1 MDNNRGIKSLQRDRK
16 RIIILTKK
24 QKKKLEEINEKNDEE
39 LKKLEKKVRQLQI
52 ITFIKTVPLIVVGA
66 IFKSTAN
73 TIDNLITPTKKDL
86 TATDK
91 NKDIEN
97 KEAIEEK
104 TTNKEKKLNIT
115 YNNTVDNNT
124 NDFYTISDPTYYKKK
139 EISTEI
145 EAKENEKLEEKE
157 LENVKDKK
165 LIKHYE
171 EKLKEKRVEIKLLAA
186 SIPLSVGTDIY
197 YEKADEI
204 YKKINIVLDKLNDL
218 EQKIKVDGT
227 LYDDN
232 YINYLVDSY
241 TKEFD
246 DGRLVAE
253 IKNSELYRD
262 ISIKIE
268 QLEDEKAKIK
278 RLVSEK
284 QKDLDS
290 EEIIND
296 ETKTN
301 SYNINTTSM
310 YPEEEIK
317 EDKNVEEKNIEEEPE
332 ETDDFSFDDEKKEYD
347 NFIDQQEHI
356 KIEEEREE
364 TKARSELENYKL
376 RIAAI
381 KKQCESLKRMITKRS
396 LIKPTVRNAKLITVT
411 VLASIYN
418 MRNILRN
425 KKFRRR
431 RKRLTRIE
439 YTKAIEN
446 DPNEISNV
454 SNLIN
459 KSYQQIDALISEIK
473 TKFSSFNAIEYQ
485 SLISDLEEIKR
496 ILEEREYEIERVR
509 KQQVNNDAKKYRK

>member
-52 ITFIKTVPLIVVGA
+52 ITFIKTVPLIIVGA

-91 NKDIEN
+91 NKDIED
-97 KEAIEEK
+97 KEVIEEK
-104 TTNKEKKLNIT
+104 IANNEKNSNIT
-115 YNNTVDNNT
+115 YNNT
-124 NDFYTISDPTYYKKK
+124 NDFYTIPDPTYYK
-139 EISTEI
+139 E
-145 EAKENEKLEEKE
+145 KENEKLEDKE

-204 YKKINIVLDKLNDL
+204 YKKINIVLSKLNDL
-218 EQKIKVDGT
+218 EQKIKVDGN

-262 ISIKIE
+262 ISTKIE
-268 QLEDEKAKIK
+268 QLEEEKAKIK

-296 ETKTN
+296 ETETN

-317 EDKNVEEKNIEEEPE
+317 EDKNVEEKIIEEAPE

-364 TKARSELENYKL
+364 AKARSEIENYKL

-381 KKQCESLKRMITKRS
+381 KKQCEFLKRMIIKRS
-396 LIKPTVRNAKLITVT
+396 LVKPTVRNAKLITVT

-454 SNLIN
+454 SILIN

-509 KQQVNNDAKKYRK
+509 KRQVNNDVKKYRK

>member
-52 ITFIKTVPLIVVGA
+52 ITFIKTVPLIIVGA

-73 TIDNLITPTKKDL
+73 TIDNLITPKKKDL
-86 TATDK
+86 TATDN
-91 NKDIEN
+91 NKDIED
-97 KEAIEEK
+97 KEVIEEK
-104 TTNKEKKLNIT
+104 IANNEKNSNIT
-115 YNNTVDNNT
+115 YNNT
-124 NDFYTISDPTYYKKK
+124 NDFYTIPDPTYYK
-139 EISTEI
+139 E
-145 EAKENEKLEEKE
+145 KENEKLEDKE

-204 YKKINIVLDKLNDL
+204 YKKINIVLSKLNDL
-218 EQKIKVDGT
+218 EQKIKVDGN

-262 ISIKIE
+262 ISMKIE
-268 QLEDEKAKIK
+268 QLEEEKAKIK

-290 EEIIND
+290 EEIINN
-296 ETKTN
+296 ETETT
-301 SYNINTTSM
+301 SYNINTTSKC
-310 YPEEEIK
+310 PEEEKI
-317 EDKNVEEKNIEEEPE
+317 IEEAPE
-332 ETDDFSFDDEKKEYD
+332 ETDNFSFDDEKKEYD
-347 NFIDQQEHI
+347 KFLDQQEHI

-364 TKARSELENYKL
+364 AKTRSEIENYKL

-396 LIKPTVRNAKLITVT
+396 LVKPTVRNAKLITVT

-425 KKFRRR
+425 KKVRRR

-454 SNLIN
+454 SILIN

-509 KQQVNNDAKKYRK
+509 KRQVNNDVKKYRK

>member
-24 QKKKLEEINEKNDEE
+24 QKKKLEDINEKNDEE

-52 ITFIKTVPLIVVGA
+52 ITFIKTVPLIIVGA

-73 TIDNLITPTKKDL
+73 TIDNLITPKKKDL
-86 TATDK
+86 TATDN
-91 NKDIEN
+91 NKDIED
-97 KEAIEEK
+97 KEVIEEK
-104 TTNKEKKLNIT
+104 IANNEKNSNIT
-115 YNNTVDNNT
+115 YNNT
-124 NDFYTISDPTYYKKK
+124 NDFYTIPDPTYYK
-139 EISTEI
+139 E
-145 EAKENEKLEEKE
+145 KENEKLEDKE

-204 YKKINIVLDKLNDL
+204 YKKINIVLSKLNDL
-218 EQKIKVDGT
+218 EQKIKVDGN

-262 ISIKIE
+262 ISMKIE
-268 QLEDEKAKIK
+268 QLEEEKAKIK

-290 EEIIND
+290 EEIINN
-296 ETKTN
+296 ETETT
-301 SYNINTTSM
+301 SYNINTTSKC
-310 YPEEEIK
+310 PEEEKI
-317 EDKNVEEKNIEEEPE
+317 IEEAPE
-332 ETDDFSFDDEKKEYD
+332 ETDNFSFDDEKKEYD
-347 NFIDQQEHI
+347 KFLDQQEHI

-364 TKARSELENYKL
+364 AKTRSEIENYKL

-396 LIKPTVRNAKLITVT
+396 LVKPTVRNAKLITVT

-454 SNLIN
+454 SILIN

-509 KQQVNNDAKKYRK
+509 KRQVNNDVKKYRK

>member
-52 ITFIKTVPLIVVGA
+52 ITFIKTVPLIIVGA

-73 TIDNLITPTKKDL
+73 TIDNLITPKKKDL

-91 NKDIEN
+91 NKDIED
-97 KEAIEEK
+97 KEVIEEK
-104 TTNKEKKLNIT
+104 IANNEKNSNIT
-115 YNNTVDNNT
+115 YNNT
-124 NDFYTISDPTYYKKK
+124 NDFYTIPDPTYYK
-139 EISTEI
+139 E
-145 EAKENEKLEEKE
+145 KENEKLEDKE

-204 YKKINIVLDKLNDL
+204 YKKINIVLSKLNDL
-218 EQKIKVDGT
+218 EQKIKVDGN

-268 QLEDEKAKIK
+268 QLEEEKAKIK

-290 EEIIND
+290 EEIINN
-296 ETKTN
+296 ETETT
-301 SYNINTTSM
+301 SYNINTTSKC
-310 YPEEEIK
+310 PEEEKI
-317 EDKNVEEKNIEEEPE
+317 IEEAPE
-332 ETDDFSFDDEKKEYD
+332 ETDNFSFDDEKKEYD
-347 NFIDQQEHI
+347 KFLDQQEHI

-364 TKARSELENYKL
+364 AKTRSEIENYKL

-396 LIKPTVRNAKLITVT
+396 LVKPTVRNAKLITVT

-454 SNLIN
+454 SILIN
-459 KSYQQIDALISEIK
+459 KSYQQIDDLISEIK
-473 TKFSSFNAIEYQ
+473 TKFSSFNTIEYQ

-509 KQQVNNDAKKYRK
+509 KRQVNNDVKKYRK

>member
-52 ITFIKTVPLIVVGA
+52 ITFIKTVPLIIVGA

-91 NKDIEN
+91 NKDIED
-97 KEAIEEK
+97 KEVIEEK
-104 TTNKEKKLNIT
+104 IANNEKNSNIT
-115 YNNTVDNNT
+115 YNNT
-124 NDFYTISDPTYYKKK
+124 NDFYTIPDPTYYK
-139 EISTEI
+139 E
-145 EAKENEKLEEKE
+145 KENEKLEDKE

-204 YKKINIVLDKLNDL
+204 YKKINIVLSKLNDL
-218 EQKIKVDGT
+218 EQKIKVDGN

-268 QLEDEKAKIK
+268 QLEEEKAKIK

-290 EEIIND
+290 EEIINN
-296 ETKTN
+296 ETETT
-301 SYNINTTSM
+301 SYNINTTSK
-310 YPEEEIK
+310 YPEEEKI
-317 EDKNVEEKNIEEEPE
+317 IEEAPE
-332 ETDDFSFDDEKKEYD
+332 ETDNFSFDDEKKEYD
-347 NFIDQQEHI
+347 KFLDQQEHI

-364 TKARSELENYKL
+364 AKARSEIENYKL

-396 LIKPTVRNAKLITVT
+396 LVKPTVRNAKLITVT

-509 KQQVNNDAKKYRK
+509 KKQVNNDVKKYRK

>member
-52 ITFIKTVPLIVVGA
+52 ITFIKTVPLIIVGA

-86 TATDK
+86 TTTDK
-91 NKDIEN
+91 NKDIED
-97 KEAIEEK
+97 KEVIEEK
-104 TTNKEKKLNIT
+104 IANNEKNSNIT
-115 YNNTVDNNT
+115 YNNT
-124 NDFYTISDPTYYKKK
+124 NDFYTIPDPTYYK
-139 EISTEI
+139 E
-145 EAKENEKLEEKE
+145 KENEKLEDKE

-204 YKKINIVLDKLNDL
+204 YKKINIVLSKLNDL
-218 EQKIKVDGT
+218 EQKIKVDGN

-262 ISIKIE
+262 ISMKIE
-268 QLEDEKAKIK
+268 QLEEEKAKIK

-290 EEIIND
+290 EEIINN
-296 ETKTN
+296 ETETT
-301 SYNINTTSM
+301 SYNINTTSKC
-310 YPEEEIK
+310 PEEEKI
-317 EDKNVEEKNIEEEPE
+317 IEEAPE
-332 ETDDFSFDDEKKEYD
+332 ETDNFSFDDEKKEYD
-347 NFIDQQEHI
+347 KFLDQQEHI

-364 TKARSELENYKL
+364 VKTRSEIENYKL

-396 LIKPTVRNAKLITVT
+396 LVKPTVRNAKLITVT

-446 DPNEISNV
+446 DPNEIGNV
-454 SNLIN
+454 SILIN

-473 TKFSSFNAIEYQ
+473 TKFSSFNTIEYQ

-509 KQQVNNDAKKYRK
+509 KRQVNNDVKKYRK

>member
-52 ITFIKTVPLIVVGA
+52 ITFIKTVPLIIVGA

-86 TATDK
+86 TTTDK
-91 NKDIEN
+91 NKDIED
-97 KEAIEEK
+97 KEVIEEK
-104 TTNKEKKLNIT
+104 IANNEKNSNIT
-115 YNNTVDNNT
+115 YNNT
-124 NDFYTISDPTYYKKK
+124 NDFYTIPDPTYYK
-139 EISTEI
+139 E
-145 EAKENEKLEEKE
+145 KENEKLEDKE

-204 YKKINIVLDKLNDL
+204 YKKINIVLSKLNDL
-218 EQKIKVDGT
+218 EQKIKVDGN

-268 QLEDEKAKIK
+268 QLEEEKAKIK

-290 EEIIND
+290 EEIINN
-296 ETKTN
+296 ETETT
-301 SYNINTTSM
+301 SYNINTTSK
-310 YPEEEIK
+310 YPEEEKI
-317 EDKNVEEKNIEEEPE
+317 IEEAPE
-332 ETDDFSFDDEKKEYD
+332 ETDNFSFDDEKKEYD
-347 NFIDQQEHI
+347 KFLDQQEHI

-364 TKARSELENYKL
+364 AKTRSEIENYKL

-396 LIKPTVRNAKLITVT
+396 LVKPTVRNAKLITVT

-509 KQQVNNDAKKYRK
+509 KKQVNNDVKKYRK

>member
-52 ITFIKTVPLIVVGA
+52 ITFIKTVPLIIVGA

-91 NKDIEN
+91 NKDIED
-97 KEAIEEK
+97 KEVIEEK
-104 TTNKEKKLNIT
+104 IANNEKNSNIT
-115 YNNTVDNNT
+115 YNNT
-124 NDFYTISDPTYYKKK
+124 NDFYTIPDPTYYK
-139 EISTEI
+139 E
-145 EAKENEKLEEKE
+145 KENEKLEDKE

-204 YKKINIVLDKLNDL
+204 YKKINIVLSKLNDL
-218 EQKIKVDGT
+218 EQKIKVDGN

-268 QLEDEKAKIK
+268 QLEEEKAKIK
-278 RLVSEK
+278 RLVS
-284 QKDLDS
+284 
-290 EEIIND
+290 
-296 ETKTN
+296 
-301 SYNINTTSM
+301 
-310 YPEEEIK
+310 
-317 EDKNVEEKNIEEEPE
+317 
-332 ETDDFSFDDEKKEYD
+332 
-347 NFIDQQEHI
+347 
-356 KIEEEREE
+356 
-364 TKARSELENYKL
+364 
-376 RIAAI
+376 
-381 KKQCESLKRMITKRS
+381 
-396 LIKPTVRNAKLITVT
+396 
-411 VLASIYN
+411 
-418 MRNILRN
+418 
-425 KKFRRR
+425 
-431 RKRLTRIE
+431 
-439 YTKAIEN
+439 
-446 DPNEISNV
+446 
-454 SNLIN
+454 
-459 KSYQQIDALISEIK
+459 
-473 TKFSSFNAIEYQ
+473 
-485 SLISDLEEIKR
+485 
-496 ILEEREYEIERVR
+496 
-509 KQQVNNDAKKYRK
+509 

>member
-52 ITFIKTVPLIVVGA
+52 ITFIKTVPLIIVGA

-91 NKDIEN
+91 NKDIED
-97 KEAIEEK
+97 KEVIEEK
-104 TTNKEKKLNIT
+104 IANNEKNSNIT
-115 YNNTVDNNT
+115 YNNT
-124 NDFYTISDPTYYKKK
+124 NDFYTIPDPTYYK
-139 EISTEI
+139 E
-145 EAKENEKLEEKE
+145 KENEKLEEKE

-204 YKKINIVLDKLNDL
+204 YKKINIVLSKLNDL
-218 EQKIKVDGT
+218 EQKIKVDGN

-246 DGRLVAE
+246 DGRLVVE

-262 ISIKIE
+262 ISTKIE
-268 QLEDEKAKIK
+268 QLEEEKAKIK

-296 ETKTN
+296 ETETN
-301 SYNINTTSM
+301 SYNINTTSK
-310 YPEEEIK
+310 YPEEEKI
-317 EDKNVEEKNIEEEPE
+317 IEEAPE
-332 ETDDFSFDDEKKEYD
+332 ETDNFSFDDEKKEYD
-347 NFIDQQEHI
+347 KFLDQQEHI

-364 TKARSELENYKL
+364 AKARSEIENYKL

-396 LIKPTVRNAKLITVT
+396 LVKPTVRNAKLITVT

-509 KQQVNNDAKKYRK
+509 KKQVNNDVKKYRK

>member
-52 ITFIKTVPLIVVGA
+52 INFIKTVPLIIVGA

-73 TIDNLITPTKKDL
+73 TIDNLITPTNKDL

-91 NKDIEN
+91 NKDIED
-97 KEAIEEK
+97 KEVIEEK
-104 TTNKEKKLNIT
+104 IANNEKNSNIT
-115 YNNTVDNNT
+115 YNNT
-124 NDFYTISDPTYYKKK
+124 NDFYTIPDPTYYK
-139 EISTEI
+139 E
-145 EAKENEKLEEKE
+145 KENEKLEDKE

-204 YKKINIVLDKLNDL
+204 YKKINIVLSKLNDL
-218 EQKIKVDGT
+218 EQKIKVDGN

-268 QLEDEKAKIK
+268 QLEEEKAKIK

-290 EEIIND
+290 EEIINN
-296 ETKTN
+296 ETETN
-301 SYNINTTSM
+301 SYNINTTSK
-310 YPEEEIK
+310 YPEEEKI
-317 EDKNVEEKNIEEEPE
+317 IEEAPE
-332 ETDDFSFDDEKKEYD
+332 ETDNFSFDDEKKEYD
-347 NFIDQQEHI
+347 KFLDQQEHI

-364 TKARSELENYKL
+364 AKTRSEIENYKL

-396 LIKPTVRNAKLITVT
+396 LVKPTVRNAKLITVT

-454 SNLIN
+454 SILIN

-473 TKFSSFNAIEYQ
+473 TKFSSFNEIEYQ

-509 KQQVNNDAKKYRK
+509 KRQVNNDVKKYRK

>member
-52 ITFIKTVPLIVVGA
+52 ITFIKTVPLIIVGA

-73 TIDNLITPTKKDL
+73 TIDNLITPKKKDL
-86 TATDK
+86 TATDN
-91 NKDIEN
+91 NKDIED
-97 KEAIEEK
+97 KEVIEEK
-104 TTNKEKKLNIT
+104 IANNEKNSNIT
-115 YNNTVDNNT
+115 YNNT
-124 NDFYTISDPTYYKKK
+124 NDFYTIPDPTYYK
-139 EISTEI
+139 E
-145 EAKENEKLEEKE
+145 KENEKLEDKE

-204 YKKINIVLDKLNDL
+204 YKKINIVLSKLNDL
-218 EQKIKVDGT
+218 EQKIKVDGN

-262 ISIKIE
+262 ISMKIE
-268 QLEDEKAKIK
+268 QLEEEKAKIK

-290 EEIIND
+290 EEIINN
-296 ETKTN
+296 ETETT
-301 SYNINTTSM
+301 SYNINTTSKC
-310 YPEEEIK
+310 PEEEKI
-317 EDKNVEEKNIEEEPE
+317 IEEAPE
-332 ETDDFSFDDEKKEYD
+332 ETDNFSFDDEKKEYD
-347 NFIDQQEHI
+347 KFLDQQEHI

-364 TKARSELENYKL
+364 VKTRSEIENYKL

-396 LIKPTVRNAKLITVT
+396 LVKPTVRNAKLITVT

-446 DPNEISNV
+446 DPNEIGNV
-454 SNLIN
+454 SILIN

-509 KQQVNNDAKKYRK
+509 KRQVNNDVKKYRK

>member
-52 ITFIKTVPLIVVGA
+52 ITFIKTVPLIIVGA

-73 TIDNLITPTKKDL
+73 TIDNLITPKKKDL

-91 NKDIEN
+91 NKYIED
-97 KEAIEEK
+97 KEVIEEK
-104 TTNKEKKLNIT
+104 IANNEKNSNIT
-115 YNNTVDNNT
+115 YNNT
-124 NDFYTISDPTYYKKK
+124 NDFYTIPDPTYYK
-139 EISTEI
+139 E
-145 EAKENEKLEEKE
+145 KENEKLEDKE

-204 YKKINIVLDKLNDL
+204 YKKINIVLSKLNDL
-218 EQKIKVDGT
+218 EQKIKVDGN

-268 QLEDEKAKIK
+268 QLEEEKAKIK

-290 EEIIND
+290 EEIINN
-296 ETKTN
+296 ETETN
-301 SYNINTTSM
+301 SYNINTTSK
-310 YPEEEIK
+310 YPEEEKI
-317 EDKNVEEKNIEEEPE
+317 IEEAPE
-332 ETDDFSFDDEKKEYD
+332 ETDNFSFDDEKKEYD
-347 NFIDQQEHI
+347 KFLDQQEHI

-364 TKARSELENYKL
+364 AKTRSEIENYKL

-396 LIKPTVRNAKLITVT
+396 LVKPTVRNAKLITVT

-454 SNLIN
+454 SILIN

-473 TKFSSFNAIEYQ
+473 TKFSSFNTIEYQ

-509 KQQVNNDAKKYRK
+509 KRQVNNDVKKYRK

>member
-52 ITFIKTVPLIVVGA
+52 ITFIKTVPLIIVGA

-73 TIDNLITPTKKDL
+73 TIDNLITPKKKDL

-91 NKDIEN
+91 NKDIED
-97 KEAIEEK
+97 KEVIEEK
-104 TTNKEKKLNIT
+104 IANNEKNSNIT
-115 YNNTVDNNT
+115 YNNT
-124 NDFYTISDPTYYKKK
+124 NDFYTIPDPTYYK
-139 EISTEI
+139 E
-145 EAKENEKLEEKE
+145 KENEKLEDKE

-204 YKKINIVLDKLNDL
+204 YKKINIVLSKLNDL
-218 EQKIKVDGT
+218 EQKIKVDGN

-268 QLEDEKAKIK
+268 QLEEEKAKIK

-290 EEIIND
+290 EEIINN
-296 ETKTN
+296 ETETT
-301 SYNINTTSM
+301 SYNINTTSKC
-310 YPEEEIK
+310 PEEEKI
-317 EDKNVEEKNIEEEPE
+317 IEEAPE
-332 ETDDFSFDDEKKEYD
+332 ETDNFSFDDEKKEYD
-347 NFIDQQEHI
+347 KFLDQQEHI

-364 TKARSELENYKL
+364 AKARSEIENYKL

-396 LIKPTVRNAKLITVT
+396 LVKPTVRNAKLITVT

-454 SNLIN
+454 SILIN

-509 KQQVNNDAKKYRK
+509 KRQVNNDVKKYRK

>member
-52 ITFIKTVPLIVVGA
+52 ITFIKTVPLIIVGA

-86 TATDK
+86 MATDK
-91 NKDIEN
+91 NKDIED
-97 KEAIEEK
+97 KEVIEEK
-104 TTNKEKKLNIT
+104 IANNEKNSNIT
-115 YNNTVDNNT
+115 YNNT
-124 NDFYTISDPTYYKKK
+124 NDFYTIPDPTYYK
-139 EISTEI
+139 E
-145 EAKENEKLEEKE
+145 KENEKLEERE

-204 YKKINIVLDKLNDL
+204 YKKINIVLSKLNDL
-218 EQKIKVDGT
+218 EQKIKVDGN

-268 QLEDEKAKIK
+268 QLEEEKAKIK

-290 EEIIND
+290 EEIINN
-296 ETKTN
+296 ETETT
-301 SYNINTTSM
+301 SYNINTTSK
-310 YPEEEIK
+310 YPEEEKI
-317 EDKNVEEKNIEEEPE
+317 IEEAPE
-332 ETDDFSFDDEKKEYD
+332 ETDNFSFDDEKKEYD
-347 NFIDQQEHI
+347 KFLDQQEHI

-364 TKARSELENYKL
+364 AKARSEIENYKL

-396 LIKPTVRNAKLITVT
+396 LVKPTVRNAKLITVT

-509 KQQVNNDAKKYRK
+509 KKQVNNDVKKYRK

>member
-52 ITFIKTVPLIVVGA
+52 ITFIKTVPLIIVGA

-73 TIDNLITPTKKDL
+73 TIDNLITPKKKDL

-91 NKDIEN
+91 NKDIED
-97 KEAIEEK
+97 KEVIEEK
-104 TTNKEKKLNIT
+104 IANNEKNSNIT
-115 YNNTVDNNT
+115 YNNT
-124 NDFYTISDPTYYKKK
+124 NDFYTIPDPTYYK
-139 EISTEI
+139 E
-145 EAKENEKLEEKE
+145 KENEKLEDKE

-204 YKKINIVLDKLNDL
+204 YKKINIVLSKLNDL
-218 EQKIKVDGT
+218 EQKIKVDGN

-268 QLEDEKAKIK
+268 QLEEEKAKIK

-290 EEIIND
+290 EEIINN
-296 ETKTN
+296 ETETT
-301 SYNINTTSM
+301 SYNINTTSKC
-310 YPEEEIK
+310 PEEEKI
-317 EDKNVEEKNIEEEPE
+317 IEEAPE
-332 ETDDFSFDDEKKEYD
+332 ETDNFSFDDEKKEYD
-347 NFIDQQEHI
+347 KFLDQQEHI

-364 TKARSELENYKL
+364 AKTRSEIENYKL

-396 LIKPTVRNAKLITVT
+396 LVKPTVRNAKLITVT

-446 DPNEISNV
+446 DPNEIGNV
-454 SNLIN
+454 SILIN

-473 TKFSSFNAIEYQ
+473 TKFSSFNTIEYQ

-509 KQQVNNDAKKYRK
+509 KRQVNNE

>member
-52 ITFIKTVPLIVVGA
+52 ITFIKTVPLIIVGA

-86 TATDK
+86 MATDK
-91 NKDIEN
+91 NKDIED
-97 KEAIEEK
+97 KEVIEEK
-104 TTNKEKKLNIT
+104 IANNEKNSNIT
-115 YNNTVDNNT
+115 YNNT
-124 NDFYTISDPTYYKKK
+124 NDFYTIPDPTYYK
-139 EISTEI
+139 E
-145 EAKENEKLEEKE
+145 KENEKLEDKE

-204 YKKINIVLDKLNDL
+204 YKKINIVLSKLNDL
-218 EQKIKVDGT
+218 EQKIKVDGN

-262 ISIKIE
+262 ISTKIE
-268 QLEDEKAKIK
+268 QLEEEKAKIK

-296 ETKTN
+296 ETETN
-301 SYNINTTSM
+301 SYNINTTSK
-310 YPEEEIK
+310 YPEEEKI
-317 EDKNVEEKNIEEEPE
+317 IEEAPE
-332 ETDDFSFDDEKKEYD
+332 ETDNFSFDDEKKEYD
-347 NFIDQQEHI
+347 KFLDQQEHI

-364 TKARSELENYKL
+364 AKTRSEIENYKL

-396 LIKPTVRNAKLITVT
+396 LVKPTVRNAKLITVT

-509 KQQVNNDAKKYRK
+509 KKQVNNDVKKYRK

>member
-52 ITFIKTVPLIVVGA
+52 ITFIKTVPLIIVGA

-73 TIDNLITPTKKDL
+73 TIDNLITPKKKDL

-91 NKDIEN
+91 NKYIED
-97 KEAIEEK
+97 KEVIEEK
-104 TTNKEKKLNIT
+104 IANNEKNSNIT
-115 YNNTVDNNT
+115 YNNT
-124 NDFYTISDPTYYKKK
+124 NDFYTIPDPTYYK
-139 EISTEI
+139 E
-145 EAKENEKLEEKE
+145 KENEKLEDKE

-204 YKKINIVLDKLNDL
+204 YKKINIVLSKLNDL
-218 EQKIKVDGT
+218 EQKIKVDGN

-262 ISIKIE
+262 ISMKIE
-268 QLEDEKAKIK
+268 QLEEEKAKIK

-301 SYNINTTSM
+301 SYNINTTSK

-317 EDKNVEEKNIEEEPE
+317 EDKDMKEKVIEEAPE

-347 NFIDQQEHI
+347 KFLDQQEHI

-364 TKARSELENYKL
+364 AKTRSEIENYKL

-396 LIKPTVRNAKLITVT
+396 LVKPTVRNAKLITVT

-454 SNLIN
+454 SILIN

-485 SLISDLEEIKR
+485 FLISDLEEIKR

-509 KQQVNNDAKKYRK
+509 KRQVNNDVKKYRK

>member
-52 ITFIKTVPLIVVGA
+52 ITFIKTVPLIIVGA

-91 NKDIEN
+91 NKDIED
-97 KEAIEEK
+97 KEVIEEK
-104 TTNKEKKLNIT
+104 IANNEKNSNIT
-115 YNNTVDNNT
+115 YNNT
-124 NDFYTISDPTYYKKK
+124 NDFYTIPDPTYYKEK

-317 EDKNVEEKNIEEEPE
+317 EDKNVEEKIIEEAPE

-347 NFIDQQEHI
+347 KFLDQQEHI

-364 TKARSELENYKL
+364 AKARSELENYKL

-396 LIKPTVRNAKLITVT
+396 LVKPTVRNAKLITVT

-509 KQQVNNDAKKYRK
+509 KKQVNNDAKKYRK

>member
-52 ITFIKTVPLIVVGA
+52 ITFIKTVPLIIVGA

-86 TATDK
+86 MATDK
-91 NKDIEN
+91 NKDIED
-97 KEAIEEK
+97 KEVIEEK
-104 TTNKEKKLNIT
+104 IANNEKNSNIT
-115 YNNTVDNNT
+115 YNNT
-124 NDFYTISDPTYYKKK
+124 NDFYTIPDPTYYK
-139 EISTEI
+139 E
-145 EAKENEKLEEKE
+145 KENEKLEEKE

-197 YEKADEI
+197 YEKADAI
-204 YKKINIVLDKLNDL
+204 YKKINIVLSKLNDL

-268 QLEDEKAKIK
+268 QLEEEKAKIK

-290 EEIIND
+290 EEIINN
-296 ETKTN
+296 ETETT
-301 SYNINTTSM
+301 SYNINTTSK
-310 YPEEEIK
+310 YPEEEKI
-317 EDKNVEEKNIEEEPE
+317 IEEAPE
-332 ETDDFSFDDEKKEYD
+332 ETDNFSFDDEKKEYD
-347 NFIDQQEHI
+347 KFLDQQEHI

-364 TKARSELENYKL
+364 AKARSEIENYKL

-396 LIKPTVRNAKLITVT
+396 LVKPTVRNAKLITVT

>member
-52 ITFIKTVPLIVVGA
+52 ITFIKTVPLIIVGA

-73 TIDNLITPTKKDL
+73 TIDNLITPKKKDL

-91 NKDIEN
+91 NKDIED
-97 KEAIEEK
+97 KEVIEEK
-104 TTNKEKKLNIT
+104 IANNEKNSNIT
-115 YNNTVDNNT
+115 YNNT
-124 NDFYTISDPTYYKKK
+124 NDFYTIPDPTYYK
-139 EISTEI
+139 E
-145 EAKENEKLEEKE
+145 KENEKLEDKE

-204 YKKINIVLDKLNDL
+204 YKKINIVLSKLNDL
-218 EQKIKVDGT
+218 EQKIKVDGN

-268 QLEDEKAKIK
+268 QLEEEKAKIK

-290 EEIIND
+290 EEIINN
-296 ETKTN
+296 ETETN
-301 SYNINTTSM
+301 SYNINTTSK
-310 YPEEEIK
+310 YPEEEKI
-317 EDKNVEEKNIEEEPE
+317 IEEAPE
-332 ETDDFSFDDEKKEYD
+332 ETDNFSFDDEKKEYD
-347 NFIDQQEHI
+347 KFLDQQEHI

-364 TKARSELENYKL
+364 AKARSEIENYKL

-396 LIKPTVRNAKLITVT
+396 LVKPTVRNAKLITVT

-454 SNLIN
+454 SILIN

-509 KQQVNNDAKKYRK
+509 KRQVNNDVKKYRK

>member
-52 ITFIKTVPLIVVGA
+52 ITFIKTVPLIIVGA

-86 TATDK
+86 MATDK
-91 NKDIEN
+91 NKDIED
-97 KEAIEEK
+97 KEVIEEK
-104 TTNKEKKLNIT
+104 IANNEKNSNIT
-115 YNNTVDNNT
+115 YNNT
-124 NDFYTISDPTYYKKK
+124 NDFYTIPDPTYYK
-139 EISTEI
+139 E
-145 EAKENEKLEEKE
+145 KENEKLEDKE

-204 YKKINIVLDKLNDL
+204 YKKINIVLSKLNDL
-218 EQKIKVDGT
+218 EQKIKVDGN

-232 YINYLVDSY
+232 YINYLVDRY

-262 ISIKIE
+262 ISTKIE
-268 QLEDEKAKIK
+268 QLEEERAKIK

-296 ETKTN
+296 ETETN
-301 SYNINTTSM
+301 SNNINTTSK
-310 YPEEEIK
+310 YPEEEKI
-317 EDKNVEEKNIEEEPE
+317 IEEAPE
-332 ETDDFSFDDEKKEYD
+332 ETDNFSFDDEKKEYD
-347 NFIDQQEHI
+347 KFLDQQEHI

-364 TKARSELENYKL
+364 AKARSEIENYKL
-376 RIAAI
+376 RIGAI

-396 LIKPTVRNAKLITVT
+396 LVKPTVRNAKLITVT

-509 KQQVNNDAKKYRK
+509 KKQVNNDVKKYRK

>member
-52 ITFIKTVPLIVVGA
+52 ITFIKTVPLIIVGA

-73 TIDNLITPTKKDL
+73 TIDNLITPTNKDL

-91 NKDIEN
+91 NKDIED
-97 KEAIEEK
+97 KEVIEEK
-104 TTNKEKKLNIT
+104 IANNEKNSNIT
-115 YNNTVDNNT
+115 YNNT
-124 NDFYTISDPTYYKKK
+124 NDFYTIPDPTYYK
-139 EISTEI
+139 E
-145 EAKENEKLEEKE
+145 KENEKLEDKE

-204 YKKINIVLDKLNDL
+204 YKKINIVLSKLNDL
-218 EQKIKVDGT
+218 EQKIKVDGN

-262 ISIKIE
+262 ISTKIE
-268 QLEDEKAKIK
+268 QLEEEKAKIK

-290 EEIIND
+290 EEIINN
-296 ETKTN
+296 ETETT
-301 SYNINTTSM
+301 SYNINTTSKC
-310 YPEEEIK
+310 PEEEKI
-317 EDKNVEEKNIEEEPE
+317 IEEAPE
-332 ETDDFSFDDEKKEYD
+332 KTDNFSFDDEKKEYD
-347 NFIDQQEHI
+347 KFLDQQEHI

-364 TKARSELENYKL
+364 AKTRSEIENYKL

-396 LIKPTVRNAKLITVT
+396 LVKPTVRNAKLITVT

-454 SNLIN
+454 SILIN

-473 TKFSSFNAIEYQ
+473 TKFSSFNTIEYQ

-509 KQQVNNDAKKYRK
+509 KRQVNNDVKKYRK

>member
-52 ITFIKTVPLIVVGA
+52 INFIKTVPLIIVGA

-73 TIDNLITPTKKDL
+73 TIDNLITPKKKDL

-91 NKDIEN
+91 NKDIED
-97 KEAIEEK
+97 KEVIEEK
-104 TTNKEKKLNIT
+104 IANNEKNSNIT
-115 YNNTVDNNT
+115 YNNT
-124 NDFYTISDPTYYKKK
+124 NDFYTIPDPTYYK
-139 EISTEI
+139 E
-145 EAKENEKLEEKE
+145 KENEKLEDKE

-197 YEKADEI
+197 YEKADDI
-204 YKKINIVLDKLNDL
+204 YKKINIVLSKLNDL
-218 EQKIKVDGT
+218 EQKIKVDGN

-268 QLEDEKAKIK
+268 QLEEEKAKIK

-290 EEIIND
+290 EEIINN
-296 ETKTN
+296 ETETN
-301 SYNINTTSM
+301 SYNINTTSK
-310 YPEEEIK
+310 YPEEEKI
-317 EDKNVEEKNIEEEPE
+317 IEEAPE
-332 ETDDFSFDDEKKEYD
+332 ETDNFSFDDEKKEYD
-347 NFIDQQEHI
+347 KFLDQQEHI

-364 TKARSELENYKL
+364 AKTRSEIENYKL

-396 LIKPTVRNAKLITVT
+396 LVKPTVRNAKLITVT

-431 RKRLTRIE
+431 RKHLTRIE

-454 SNLIN
+454 SILIN

-509 KQQVNNDAKKYRK
+509 KRQVNNDVKKYRK

>member
-16 RIIILTKK
+16 RIIVLTNK
-24 QKKKLEEINEKNDEE
+24 QKKKLKEINEKNDEE

-52 ITFIKTVPLIVVGA
+52 ITFIKTVPLIIVGA
-66 IFKSTAN
+66 IFKSTIN
-73 TIDNLITPTKKDL
+73 TIDNLITPSEKDL
-86 TATDK
+86 TTTEK
-91 NKDIEN
+91 NENIESN
-97 KEAIEEK
+97 EVIEEK
-104 TTNKEKKLNIT
+104 TINKEKKLNIT
-115 YNNTVDNNT
+115 SNNIIDNNT
-124 NDFYTISDPTYYKKK
+124 NDFYTIPDPTYYREK
-139 EISTEI
+139 EISTE
-145 EAKENEKLEEKE
+145 EKGNEKLEDKE

-186 SIPLSVGTDIY
+186 SIPLSIGTDIY

-218 EQKIKVDGT
+218 EQKIKVCGN

-241 TKEFD
+241 TKEFN

-268 QLEDEKAKIK
+268 QLEGEKTKIK
-278 RLVSEK
+278 RLVLEK
-284 QKDLDS
+284 QKNLDS

-301 SYNINTTSM
+301 LYNINTTSM

-317 EDKNVEEKNIEEEPE
+317 EDKDVEERIIEEEP
-332 ETDDFSFDDEKKEYD
+332 DYFSFDDEKKEYD
-347 NFIDQQEHI
+347 NFIDQQENI
-356 KIEEEREE
+356 KIEEERKEA
-364 TKARSELENYKL
+364 KARSELENYKL
-376 RIAAI
+376 RIDAI

-411 VLASIYN
+411 VLASVYN

-439 YTKAIEN
+439 YTRSIES
-446 DPNEISNV
+446 DPNEISNI

-459 KSYQQIDALISEIK
+459 KSYQQIDSLISEIK

-485 SLISDLEEIKR
+485 SLISDLEEIKK

-509 KQQVNNDAKKYRK
+509 KQQINNDVKKYLK

>member
-52 ITFIKTVPLIVVGA
+52 ITFIKTVPLIIVGA

-73 TIDNLITPTKKDL
+73 TIDNLITPKKKDL

-91 NKDIEN
+91 NKYIED
-97 KEAIEEK
+97 KEVIEEK
-104 TTNKEKKLNIT
+104 IANNEKNSNIT
-115 YNNTVDNNT
+115 YNNT
-124 NDFYTISDPTYYKKK
+124 NDFYTIPDPTYYK
-139 EISTEI
+139 E
-145 EAKENEKLEEKE
+145 KENEKLEDKE

-204 YKKINIVLDKLNDL
+204 YKKINIVLSKLNDL
-218 EQKIKVDGT
+218 EQKIKVDGN

-262 ISIKIE
+262 ISMKIE
-268 QLEDEKAKIK
+268 QLEEEKAKIK

-290 EEIIND
+290 EEIINN
-296 ETKTN
+296 ETETT
-301 SYNINTTSM
+301 SYNINTTSKC
-310 YPEEEIK
+310 PEEEKI
-317 EDKNVEEKNIEEEPE
+317 IEEAPE
-332 ETDDFSFDDEKKEYD
+332 ETDNFSFDDEKKEYD

-364 TKARSELENYKL
+364 AKARSEIENYKL

-396 LIKPTVRNAKLITVT
+396 LVKPTVRNAKLITVT

-454 SNLIN
+454 SILIN

-509 KQQVNNDAKKYRK
+509 KRQVNNDVKKYRK

>member
-52 ITFIKTVPLIVVGA
+52 ITFIKTVPLIIVGA

-73 TIDNLITPTKKDL
+73 TIDNLITPTNKDL

-91 NKDIEN
+91 NKDIED
-97 KEAIEEK
+97 KEVIEEK
-104 TTNKEKKLNIT
+104 IANNEKNSNIT
-115 YNNTVDNNT
+115 YNNT
-124 NDFYTISDPTYYKKK
+124 NDFYTIPDPTYYK
-139 EISTEI
+139 E
-145 EAKENEKLEEKE
+145 KENEKLEDKE

-197 YEKADEI
+197 YEKADDI
-204 YKKINIVLDKLNDL
+204 YKKINIVLSKLNDL
-218 EQKIKVDGT
+218 EQKIKVDGN

-268 QLEDEKAKIK
+268 QLEEEKAKIK

-290 EEIIND
+290 EEIINN
-296 ETKTN
+296 ETETN
-301 SYNINTTSM
+301 SYNINTTSK
-310 YPEEEIK
+310 YPEEEKI
-317 EDKNVEEKNIEEEPE
+317 IEEAPE
-332 ETDDFSFDDEKKEYD
+332 ETDNFSFDDEKKEYD
-347 NFIDQQEHI
+347 KFLDQQEHI

-364 TKARSELENYKL
+364 AKTRSEIENYKL

-396 LIKPTVRNAKLITVT
+396 LVKPTVRNAKLITVT

-454 SNLIN
+454 SILIN

-509 KQQVNNDAKKYRK
+509 KRQVNNDVKKYRK

>member
-52 ITFIKTVPLIVVGA
+52 ITFIKTVPLIIVGA

-73 TIDNLITPTKKDL
+73 TIDNLITPKKKDL

-91 NKDIEN
+91 NKDIED
-97 KEAIEEK
+97 KEVIEEK
-104 TTNKEKKLNIT
+104 IANNEKNSNIT
-115 YNNTVDNNT
+115 YNNT
-124 NDFYTISDPTYYKKK
+124 NDFYTIPDPTYYK
-139 EISTEI
+139 E
-145 EAKENEKLEEKE
+145 KENEKLEDKE

-204 YKKINIVLDKLNDL
+204 YKKINIVLSKLNDL
-218 EQKIKVDGT
+218 EQKIKVDGN

-268 QLEDEKAKIK
+268 QLEEEKAKIK

-290 EEIIND
+290 EEIINN
-296 ETKTN
+296 ETETT
-301 SYNINTTSM
+301 SYNINTTSK
-310 YPEEEIK
+310 YPEEEKI
-317 EDKNVEEKNIEEEPE
+317 IEEAPE
-332 ETDDFSFDDEKKEYD
+332 ETDNFSFDDEKKEYD
-347 NFIDQQEHI
+347 KFLDQQEHI

-364 TKARSELENYKL
+364 AKTRSEIENYKL

-396 LIKPTVRNAKLITVT
+396 LVKPTVRNAKLITVT

-446 DPNEISNV
+446 DPNEIGNV
-454 SNLIN
+454 SILIN

-473 TKFSSFNAIEYQ
+473 TKFSSFNTIEYQ

-509 KQQVNNDAKKYRK
+509 KRQVNNDVKKYRK

>member
-52 ITFIKTVPLIVVGA
+52 ITFIKTVPLIIVGA

-73 TIDNLITPTKKDL
+73 TIDNLITPKKKDL
-86 TATDK
+86 TATDN
-91 NKDIEN
+91 NKDIED
-97 KEAIEEK
+97 KEVIEEK
-104 TTNKEKKLNIT
+104 IANNEKNSNIT
-115 YNNTVDNNT
+115 YNNT
-124 NDFYTISDPTYYKKK
+124 NDFYTIPDPTYYK
-139 EISTEI
+139 E
-145 EAKENEKLEEKE
+145 KENEKLEDKE

-204 YKKINIVLDKLNDL
+204 YKKINIVLSKLNDL
-218 EQKIKVDGT
+218 EQKIKVDGN

-262 ISIKIE
+262 ISMKIE
-268 QLEDEKAKIK
+268 QLEEEKAKIK

-290 EEIIND
+290 EEIINN
-296 ETKTN
+296 ETETT
-301 SYNINTTSM
+301 SYNINTTSKC
-310 YPEEEIK
+310 PEEEKI
-317 EDKNVEEKNIEEEPE
+317 IEEAPE
-332 ETDDFSFDDEKKEYD
+332 ETDNFSFDDEKKEYD
-347 NFIDQQEHI
+347 KFLDQQEHI

-364 TKARSELENYKL
+364 AKTRSEIENYKL

-396 LIKPTVRNAKLITVT
+396 LVKPTVRNAKLITVT

-425 KKFRRR
+425 NKFRRR

-454 SNLIN
+454 SILIN

-509 KQQVNNDAKKYRK
+509 KRQVNNDVKKYRK

>member
-52 ITFIKTVPLIVVGA
+52 ITFIKTVPLIIVGA

-91 NKDIEN
+91 NKDIED
-97 KEAIEEK
+97 KEVIEEK
-104 TTNKEKKLNIT
+104 IANNEKNSNIT
-115 YNNTVDNNT
+115 YNNT
-124 NDFYTISDPTYYKKK
+124 NDFYTIPDPTYYKEK
-139 EISTEI
+139 
-145 EAKENEKLEEKE
+145 EKLEDKE

-165 LIKHYE
+165 IIKHYE

-204 YKKINIVLDKLNDL
+204 YKKINIVLSKLNDL
-218 EQKIKVDGT
+218 EQKIKVDGN

-262 ISIKIE
+262 ISTKIE
-268 QLEDEKAKIK
+268 QLEEEKAKIK

-284 QKDLDS
+284 QKDLDF

-296 ETKTN
+296 ETETN
-301 SYNINTTSM
+301 SYNINTTSK
-310 YPEEEIK
+310 YPEEEKI
-317 EDKNVEEKNIEEEPE
+317 IEEAPE
-332 ETDDFSFDDEKKEYD
+332 ETDNFSFDDEKKEYD
-347 NFIDQQEHI
+347 KFLDQQEHI

-364 TKARSELENYKL
+364 AKARSEIENYKL

-396 LIKPTVRNAKLITVT
+396 LVKPTVRNAKLITVT

-509 KQQVNNDAKKYRK
+509 KKQVNNDVKKYRK

>member
-52 ITFIKTVPLIVVGA
+52 ITFIKTVPLIIVGA

-73 TIDNLITPTKKDL
+73 TIDNLITPKKKDL
-86 TATDK
+86 TATDN
-91 NKDIEN
+91 NKDIED
-97 KEAIEEK
+97 KEVIEEK
-104 TTNKEKKLNIT
+104 IANNEKNSNIT
-115 YNNTVDNNT
+115 YNNT
-124 NDFYTISDPTYYKKK
+124 NDFYTIPDPTYYK
-139 EISTEI
+139 E
-145 EAKENEKLEEKE
+145 KENEKLEDKE

-204 YKKINIVLDKLNDL
+204 YKKINIVLSKLNDL
-218 EQKIKVDGT
+218 EQKIKVDGN

-268 QLEDEKAKIK
+268 QLEEEKAKIK

-290 EEIIND
+290 EEIINN
-296 ETKTN
+296 ETETT
-301 SYNINTTSM
+301 SYNINTTSK
-310 YPEEEIK
+310 YPEEEKI
-317 EDKNVEEKNIEEEPE
+317 IEEAPE
-332 ETDDFSFDDEKKEYD
+332 ETDNFSFDDEKKEYD
-347 NFIDQQEHI
+347 KFLDQQEHI

-364 TKARSELENYKL
+364 AKARSEIENYKL

-396 LIKPTVRNAKLITVT
+396 LVKPTVRNAKLITVT

-425 KKFRRR
+425 NKFRRR

-454 SNLIN
+454 SILIN

-509 KQQVNNDAKKYRK
+509 KRQVNNDVKKYRK

>member
-52 ITFIKTVPLIVVGA
+52 ITFIKTVPLIIVGA

-73 TIDNLITPTKKDL
+73 TIDNLITPTNKDL

-91 NKDIEN
+91 NKDIED
-97 KEAIEEK
+97 KEVIEEK
-104 TTNKEKKLNIT
+104 IANNEKNSNIT
-115 YNNTVDNNT
+115 YNNT
-124 NDFYTISDPTYYKKK
+124 NDFYTIPDPTYYK
-139 EISTEI
+139 E
-145 EAKENEKLEEKE
+145 KENEKLEDKE

-204 YKKINIVLDKLNDL
+204 YKKINIVLSKLNDL
-218 EQKIKVDGT
+218 EQKIKVDGN

-262 ISIKIE
+262 ISTKIE
-268 QLEDEKAKIK
+268 QLEEEKAKIK

-296 ETKTN
+296 ETETN

-317 EDKNVEEKNIEEEPE
+317 EDKNVEEKIIEEAPE

-364 TKARSELENYKL
+364 AKARSEIENYKL

-396 LIKPTVRNAKLITVT
+396 LVKPTVRNAKLITVT

-454 SNLIN
+454 SILIN

-509 KQQVNNDAKKYRK
+509 KRQVNNDVKKYRK

>member
-16 RIIILTKK
+16 RIIILTNK
-24 QKKKLEEINEKNDEE
+24 QKKKLEEINKKNDEE

-52 ITFIKTVPLIVVGA
+52 ITFIKTVPLIIVGA

-86 TATDK
+86 MATDK
-91 NKDIEN
+91 NKDIED
-97 KEAIEEK
+97 KEVIEEK
-104 TTNKEKKLNIT
+104 IANNEKNSNIT
-115 YNNTVDNNT
+115 YNNT
-124 NDFYTISDPTYYKKK
+124 NDFYTIPDPTYYK
-139 EISTEI
+139 E
-145 EAKENEKLEEKE
+145 KENEKLEEKE

-204 YKKINIVLDKLNDL
+204 YKKINIVLSKLNDL
-218 EQKIKVDGT
+218 EQKIKVDGN

-268 QLEDEKAKIK
+268 QLEEEKAKIK

-290 EEIIND
+290 EEIINN
-296 ETKTN
+296 ETETT
-301 SYNINTTSM
+301 SYNINTTSK
-310 YPEEEIK
+310 YPEEEKI
-317 EDKNVEEKNIEEEPE
+317 IEEAPE
-332 ETDDFSFDDEKKEYD
+332 ETDNFSFDDEKKEYD
-347 NFIDQQEHI
+347 KFLDQQEHI

-364 TKARSELENYKL
+364 AKARSEIENYKL

-509 KQQVNNDAKKYRK
+509 KKQVNNDVKKYRK

>member
-39 LKKLEKKVRQLQI
+39 LKKLEKKVRQFQI
-52 ITFIKTVPLIVVGA
+52 ITFIKTVPLIIVGA

-91 NKDIEN
+91 NKDIED
-97 KEAIEEK
+97 KEVIEEK
-104 TTNKEKKLNIT
+104 IANNEKNSNIT
-115 YNNTVDNNT
+115 YNNT
-124 NDFYTISDPTYYKKK
+124 NDFYTIPDPTYYK
-139 EISTEI
+139 E
-145 EAKENEKLEEKE
+145 KENEKLEDKE

-204 YKKINIVLDKLNDL
+204 YKKINIVLSKLNDL
-218 EQKIKVDGT
+218 EQKIKVDGN

-262 ISIKIE
+262 ISTKIE
-268 QLEDEKAKIK
+268 QLEEEKAKIK

-296 ETKTN
+296 ETETN

-317 EDKNVEEKNIEEEPE
+317 EDKNVEEKIIEEAPE

-364 TKARSELENYKL
+364 AKARSEIENYKL
-376 RIAAI
+376 RIVAI
-381 KKQCESLKRMITKRS
+381 KKQCEFLKRMIIKRS
-396 LIKPTVRNAKLITVT
+396 LVKPTVRNAKLITVT

-446 DPNEISNV
+446 DPNEIGNV
-454 SNLIN
+454 SILIN

-473 TKFSSFNAIEYQ
+473 TKFSSFNTIEYQ

-509 KQQVNNDAKKYRK
+509 KRQVNNDVKKYRK

>member
-52 ITFIKTVPLIVVGA
+52 ITFIKTVPLIIVGA
-66 IFKSTAN
+66 IFKSTVN

-91 NKDIEN
+91 NKDIED
-97 KEAIEEK
+97 KEVIEEK
-104 TTNKEKKLNIT
+104 IANNEKNSNIT
-115 YNNTVDNNT
+115 YNNT
-124 NDFYTISDPTYYKKK
+124 NDFYTIPDPTYYK
-139 EISTEI
+139 E
-145 EAKENEKLEEKE
+145 KENEKLEDKE

-204 YKKINIVLDKLNDL
+204 YKKINIVLSKLNDL
-218 EQKIKVDGT
+218 EQKIKVDGN

-262 ISIKIE
+262 ISMKIE
-268 QLEDEKAKIK
+268 QLEEEKAKIK

-290 EEIIND
+290 EEIINN
-296 ETKTN
+296 ETETT
-301 SYNINTTSM
+301 SYNINTTSKC
-310 YPEEEIK
+310 PEEEKI
-317 EDKNVEEKNIEEEPE
+317 IEEAPE
-332 ETDDFSFDDEKKEYD
+332 ETDNFSFDDEKKEYD
-347 NFIDQQEHI
+347 KFLDQQEHI

-364 TKARSELENYKL
+364 AKTRSEIENYKL

-396 LIKPTVRNAKLITVT
+396 LVKPTVRNAKLITVT

-509 KQQVNNDAKKYRK
+509 KKQVNNDVKKYRK

>member
-52 ITFIKTVPLIVVGA
+52 ITFIKTVPLIIVGA

-73 TIDNLITPTKKDL
+73 TIDNLITPKKKDL
-86 TATDK
+86 TATDN
-91 NKDIEN
+91 NKDIED
-97 KEAIEEK
+97 KEVIEEK
-104 TTNKEKKLNIT
+104 IANNEKNSNIT
-115 YNNTVDNNT
+115 YNNT
-124 NDFYTISDPTYYKKK
+124 NDFYTIPDPTYYK
-139 EISTEI
+139 E
-145 EAKENEKLEEKE
+145 KENEKLEDKE

-204 YKKINIVLDKLNDL
+204 YKKINIVLSKLNDL
-218 EQKIKVDGT
+218 EQKIKVDGN

-262 ISIKIE
+262 ISMKIE
-268 QLEDEKAKIK
+268 QLEEEKAKIK

-290 EEIIND
+290 EEIINN
-296 ETKTN
+296 ETETT
-301 SYNINTTSM
+301 SYNINTTSKC
-310 YPEEEIK
+310 PEEEKI
-317 EDKNVEEKNIEEEPE
+317 IEEAPE
-332 ETDDFSFDDEKKEYD
+332 ETDNFSFDDEKKEYD
-347 NFIDQQEHI
+347 KFLDQQEHI

-364 TKARSELENYKL
+364 VKTRSEIENYKL

-396 LIKPTVRNAKLITVT
+396 LVKPTVRNAKLITVT

-454 SNLIN
+454 SILIN

-509 KQQVNNDAKKYRK
+509 KRQVNNDVKKYRK

>member
-24 QKKKLEEINEKNDEE
+24 QKKKLEEINEKKDEE

-52 ITFIKTVPLIVVGA
+52 ITFIKTVPLIIVGA

-91 NKDIEN
+91 NKDIED
-97 KEAIEEK
+97 KEVIEEK
-104 TTNKEKKLNIT
+104 IANNEKNSNIT
-115 YNNTVDNNT
+115 YNNT
-124 NDFYTISDPTYYKKK
+124 NDFYTIPDPTYYK
-139 EISTEI
+139 E
-145 EAKENEKLEEKE
+145 KENEKLEDKE

-204 YKKINIVLDKLNDL
+204 YKKINIVLSKLNDL

-262 ISIKIE
+262 ISTKIE
-268 QLEDEKAKIK
+268 QLEEEKAKIK

-296 ETKTN
+296 ETETN
-301 SYNINTTSM
+301 SYNINTTSK
-310 YPEEEIK
+310 YPEEIK
-317 EDKNVEEKNIEEEPE
+317 EDKDVEESE
-332 ETDDFSFDDEKKEYD
+332 ETDNFSFDDEKKEYD
-347 NFIDQQEHI
+347 KFLDQQEHI

-364 TKARSELENYKL
+364 AKARSEIENYKL

-396 LIKPTVRNAKLITVT
+396 LVKPTVRNAKLITVT

-454 SNLIN
+454 SILIN

-509 KQQVNNDAKKYRK
+509 KRQVNNDVKKYRK

>member
-52 ITFIKTVPLIVVGA
+52 ITFIKTVPLIIVGA

-91 NKDIEN
+91 NKDIED
-97 KEAIEEK
+97 KEVIEEK
-104 TTNKEKKLNIT
+104 IANNEKNSNIT
-115 YNNTVDNNT
+115 YNNT
-124 NDFYTISDPTYYKKK
+124 NDFYTIPDPTYYK
-139 EISTEI
+139 E
-145 EAKENEKLEEKE
+145 KENEKLEDKE

-204 YKKINIVLDKLNDL
+204 YKKINIVLSKLNDL
-218 EQKIKVDGT
+218 EQKIKVDGN

-268 QLEDEKAKIK
+268 QLEEEKAKIK

-290 EEIIND
+290 EEIINN
-296 ETKTN
+296 ETETT
-301 SYNINTTSM
+301 SYNINTTSKC
-310 YPEEEIK
+310 PEEEKI
-317 EDKNVEEKNIEEEPE
+317 IEEAPE
-332 ETDDFSFDDEKKEYD
+332 ETDNFSFDDEKKEYD
-347 NFIDQQEHI
+347 KFLDQQEHI

-364 TKARSELENYKL
+364 AKARSEIENYKL

-396 LIKPTVRNAKLITVT
+396 LVKPTVRNAKLITVT

-454 SNLIN
+454 SILIN

-473 TKFSSFNAIEYQ
+473 TKFSSFNTIEYQ
-485 SLISDLEEIKR
+485 SLISNLEEIKR

-509 KQQVNNDAKKYRK
+509 KRQVNNDVKKYRK

>member
-52 ITFIKTVPLIVVGA
+52 ITFIKTVPLIIVGA

-91 NKDIEN
+91 NKDIED
-97 KEAIEEK
+97 KEVIEEK
-104 TTNKEKKLNIT
+104 IANNEKNSNIT
-115 YNNTVDNNT
+115 YNNT
-124 NDFYTISDPTYYKKK
+124 NDFYTIPDPTYYK
-139 EISTEI
+139 E
-145 EAKENEKLEEKE
+145 KENEKLEDKE

-204 YKKINIVLDKLNDL
+204 YKKINIVLSKLNDL
-218 EQKIKVDGT
+218 EQKIKVDGN

-262 ISIKIE
+262 ISTKIE
-268 QLEDEKAKIK
+268 QLEEEKAKIK

-296 ETKTN
+296 ETETN

-317 EDKNVEEKNIEEEPE
+317 EDKNVEEKIIEEAPE

-347 NFIDQQEHI
+347 KFLDQQEHI

-364 TKARSELENYKL
+364 AKTRSEIENYKL

-396 LIKPTVRNAKLITVT
+396 LVKPTVRNAKLITVT

-446 DPNEISNV
+446 DPNEIGNV
-454 SNLIN
+454 SILIN

-473 TKFSSFNAIEYQ
+473 TKFSSFNTIEYQ

-509 KQQVNNDAKKYRK
+509 KRQVNNDVKKYRK

>member
-52 ITFIKTVPLIVVGA
+52 ITFIKTVPLIIVGA

-73 TIDNLITPTKKDL
+73 TIDNLITPKKKDL

-91 NKDIEN
+91 NKDIED
-97 KEAIEEK
+97 KEVIEEK
-104 TTNKEKKLNIT
+104 IANNEKNSNIT
-115 YNNTVDNNT
+115 YNNT
-124 NDFYTISDPTYYKKK
+124 NDFYTIPDPTYYK
-139 EISTEI
+139 E
-145 EAKENEKLEEKE
+145 KENEKLEDKE

-204 YKKINIVLDKLNDL
+204 YKKINIVLSKLNDL
-218 EQKIKVDGT
+218 EQKIKVDGN

-268 QLEDEKAKIK
+268 QLEEEKAKIK

-290 EEIIND
+290 EEIINN
-296 ETKTN
+296 ETETT
-301 SYNINTTSM
+301 SYNINTTSKC
-310 YPEEEIK
+310 PEEEKI
-317 EDKNVEEKNIEEEPE
+317 IEEAPE
-332 ETDDFSFDDEKKEYD
+332 ETDNFSFDDEKKEYD

-364 TKARSELENYKL
+364 AKARSEIENYKL

-396 LIKPTVRNAKLITVT
+396 LVKPTVRNAKLITVT

-454 SNLIN
+454 SILIN

-509 KQQVNNDAKKYRK
+509 KRQVNNDVKKYRK

>member
-52 ITFIKTVPLIVVGA
+52 INFIKTVPLIIVGA

-73 TIDNLITPTKKDL
+73 TIDNLITPKKKDL

-91 NKDIEN
+91 NKDIED
-97 KEAIEEK
+97 KEVIEEK
-104 TTNKEKKLNIT
+104 IANNEKNSNIT
-115 YNNTVDNNT
+115 YNNT
-124 NDFYTISDPTYYKKK
+124 NDFYTIPDPTYYK
-139 EISTEI
+139 E
-145 EAKENEKLEEKE
+145 KENEKLEDKE

-204 YKKINIVLDKLNDL
+204 YKKINIVLSKLNDL
-218 EQKIKVDGT
+218 EQKIKVDGN

-268 QLEDEKAKIK
+268 QLEEEKAKIK

-290 EEIIND
+290 EEIINN
-296 ETKTN
+296 ETETT
-301 SYNINTTSM
+301 SYNINTTSKC
-310 YPEEEIK
+310 PEEEKI
-317 EDKNVEEKNIEEEPE
+317 IEEAPE
-332 ETDDFSFDDEKKEYD
+332 ETDNFSFDDEKKEYD
-347 NFIDQQEHI
+347 KFLDQQEHI

-364 TKARSELENYKL
+364 AKTRSEIENYKL

-396 LIKPTVRNAKLITVT
+396 LVKPTVRNAKLITVT

-454 SNLIN
+454 SILIN
-459 KSYQQIDALISEIK
+459 KSYQQIDDLISEIK

-509 KQQVNNDAKKYRK
+509 KRQVNNDVKKYRK